1 MSAASEMPAG
11 ARRGILFVVSAPSGA
26 GKTTLVKAALDAD
39 PGLSLS
45 VSCTTRT
52 PRAGEQDGRDYFFV
66 EQSEFARRRDAGD
79 FVEWAQVFEHFY
91 ATPRGPL
98 DAAIASGHDVL
109 LDVDIQGARAIT
121 KTYPAD
127 AVGIFVV
134 PPSFAVLEQRLR
146 ARGTDSDAQIKRRL
160 DRVRE
165 EIAAGRDTNVYD
177 YLIVNEDRALA
188 ARDLMAVIAAERCR
202 IGRRASVQLD

>member
-1 MSAASEMPAG
+1 MSGAADPLAAG
-11 ARRGILFVVSAPSGA
+11 RRGILFVVSAPSGA

-39 PGLSLS
+39 PALSLS

-66 EQSEFARRRDAGD
+66 DPSEFGRRRDDGD
-79 FVEWAQVFEHFY
+79 FVEWAQVFDHFY

-98 DAAIASGHDVL
+98 DAAIAAGRDVL

-177 YLIVNEDRALA
+177 FLIVNEDREHAV
-188 ARDLMAVIAAERCR
+188 RDLMAVIAAERCR
-202 IGRRASVQLD
+202 LGRRAPSHLD

>member
-1 MSAASEMPAG
+1 MSAAGETAAG

-39 PGLSLS
+39 PELSLS

-66 EQSEFARRRDAGD
+66 DQAEFAHRRDAGD

-98 DAAIASGHDVL
+98 DAAIAAGRDVL
-109 LDVDIQGARAIT
+109 LDVDIQGARAIS

-177 YLIVNEDRALA
+177 YLIVNEDRARA
-188 ARDLMAVIAAERCR
+188 ARDLMAVIHAERCR

>member
-1 MSAASEMPAG
+1 MSVAPETPAAG
-11 ARRGILFVVSAPSGA
+11 RRGILFVVSAPSGA

-39 PGLSLS
+39 ADLSLS

-52 PRAGEQDGRDYFFV
+52 PRAGERDGRDYFFV
-66 EQSEFARRRDAGD
+66 DQTEFASRRDGGD
-79 FVEWAQVFEHFY
+79 FVEWAQVFDHFY

-98 DAAIASGHDVL
+98 DAAIAAGRDVL

-146 ARGTDSDAQIKRRL
+146 ARATDSEAQITRRL

-165 EIAAGRDTNVYD
+165 EIAAGRDTSVYD
-177 YLIVNEDRALA
+177 YLIVNEDRACA
-188 ARDLMAVIAAERCR
+188 VRDLMAVITAERCR
-202 IGRRASVQLD
+202 LGRRAPLRLD